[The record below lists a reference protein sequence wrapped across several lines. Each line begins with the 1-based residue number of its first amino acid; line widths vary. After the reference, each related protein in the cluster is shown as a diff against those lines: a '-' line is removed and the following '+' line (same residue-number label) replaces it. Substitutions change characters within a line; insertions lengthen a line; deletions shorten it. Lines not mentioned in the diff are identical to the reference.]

1 MYGGGIALMKCDA
14 VFEGGGV
21 KGIAFVGAIQETER
35 RGFNFNQIAGTSAGS
50 ITASLLAAGYKGK
63 ELEELMDELSF
74 LHFLNINW
82 VGKIPIIGKVINV
95 LVKDGIYNGRNIEDW
110 IEDKLKIKGIK
121 TFGDLPEGKLKIIA
135 SDLTNGRILIIPDD
149 LHRYNI
155 EWKTFSVAKAVRM
168 SSTIPYFFQP
178 YIIKGGESL
187 VAEGNKKNNKS
198 KKNYI
203 VDGVLLS
210 NFPVWIFD
218 SPSIPRWPTFG
229 FRLRGS
235 NTGKPSPIKG
245 PITMLLAIFTTMMEA
260 HDRQYVE
267 QNHAA
272 RTIFLPVE
280 DVKATDFE
288 ITDQQKKKLI
298 ELGREAAKRFFDS
311 WDFTSYIKRNCN
323 PQVYSG
329 NIK

>member
-1 MYGGGIALMKCDA
+1 LNCDA

-35 RGFNFNQIAGTSAGS
+35 RGFSFNQIAGTSAGS
-50 ITASLLAAGYKGK
+50 ITASLLAAGYSGE

-95 LVKDGIYNGRNIEDW
+95 LVKDGIYNGRKIEEW
-110 IEDKLKIKGIK
+110 IEDKLQMKGIK

-168 SSTIPYFFQP
+168 SSSIPYFFQP
-178 YIIKGGESL
+178 YIIKCGESF
-187 VAEGNKKNNKS
+187 EDESKKSNKR

-218 SPSIPRWPTFG
+218 SSSIPRWPTFG
-229 FRLRGS
+229 YRLRGS
-235 NTGKPSPIKG
+235 NTGKPSSIKG

-280 DVKATDFE
+280 DVKATDFG

-311 WDFTSYIKRNCN
+311 WDFTFYIRSNRN
-323 PQVYSG
+323 PQVYSRQYK
-329 NIK
+329 IKS

>member
-1 MYGGGIALMKCDA
+1 MKCDA

-35 RGFNFNQIAGTSAGS
+35 RGFSFHQIAGTSAGS

-74 LHFLNINW
+74 LYFLNLNW
-82 VGKIPIIGKVINV
+82 IGKIPLLGKIINII
-95 LVKDGIYNGRNIEDW
+95 VKDGIYNGINIEDW
-110 IEDKLKIKGIK
+110 VGEKLKLKGVQ

-135 SDLTNGRILIIPDD
+135 SDLTDGRILIIPDD

-155 EWKTFSVAKAVRM
+155 EWKDFSIAKAVRM
-168 SSTIPYFFQP
+168 SSSIPYFFQP
-178 YIIKGGESL
+178 YIIKSRTRQS
-187 VAEGNKKNNKS
+187 KI

-218 SPSIPRWPTFG
+218 SATTPRWPTFG

-235 NTGKPSPIKG
+235 NAEKTLSIKG
-245 PITMLLAIFTTMMEA
+245 PITMLLAIFSTMMEA

-272 RTIFLPVE
+272 RTIFIPVE
-280 DVKATDFE
+280 DVKATDFA
-288 ITDQQKKKLI
+288 ISDQQKKYLI
-298 ELGREAAKRFFDS
+298 ELGRKETQKFFDR
-311 WDFTSYIKRNCN
+311 WDFSAYIHKNRM
-323 PQVYSG
+323 PSSTK
-329 NIK
+329 IKL